1 MTMVETCSVCGGVD
15 THSLVHVAAVVDHN
29 GGLLAIQEFEVT
41 RAGYAKLLEW
51 MSGFGALDPRSDR
64 GHRLVWS

>member
-1 MTMVETCSVCGGVD
+1 MTMVETRRRAAAWTHIRWCTWPRSSITTAVCS
-15 THSLVHVAAVVDHN
+15 
-29 GGLLAIQEFEVT
+29 AIEEFEVT

-51 MSGFGALDPRSDR
+51 MSGFGVLDPRWDR